1 MKTKASCK
9 DYIIRSWIQVA
20 LGNTDPRN
28 DSTQTER
35 ETLFSTL
42 ILHGVD
48 DDCEQALNIAAKPV
62 RNEQEIQE
70 VLCIEALRLRDWR
83 EWINNG
89 APEKE
94 KVIQNDVQEEV
105 GWLCMKSLS
114 LSTWSNHFLHLV
126 FPVVVV
132 NWSVWDAWKDT
143 NACTSW
149 HCCRGH
155 IHR

>member
-48 DDCEQALNIAAKPV
+48 DDCEQNLNIAAKLV

-70 VLCIEALRLRDWR
+70 VLCIEALMLRDWR

-105 GWLCMKSLS
+105 GWLCRKSLS
-114 LSTWSNHFLHLV
+114 LSPRSNHFLHVV
-126 FPVVVV
+126 FPVLVVKLESLRCLKRHKRL
-132 NWSVWDAWKDT
+132 NFKD
-143 NACTSW
+143 
-149 HCCRGH
+149 CCQGH
-155 IHR
+155 IQG